1 MGAEGSE
8 VAQGLGLLLETHDAV
23 LLEHDAVPLADQVIR
38 RLGDVAVL
46 LEHGAGPLWE
56 IRRSGDQV
64 LPPPGGLLVSLSP
77 TVPWLHLCLRS

>member
-23 LLEHDAVPLADQVIR
+23 LLEH
-38 RLGDVAVL
+38 
-46 LEHGAGPLWE
+46 GAGPPWE

-77 TVPWLHLCLRS
+77 TIPRLHLCLRS